1 MAIPWVSVP
10 EGTRVRVKQA
20 AAFPQDTT
28 VLGKTGTV
36 VLVSEYQVER
46 VGVVLDEALETRF
59 FSPQELEVLSEP
71 ALPAEREAAKKR
83 PPLP

>member
-10 EGTRVRVKQA
+10 EGTRVRVRQA
-20 AAFPQDTT
+20 PAFPQDTA

-46 VGVVLDEALETRF
+46 VGVVIDGAAETRF
-59 FSPQELEVLSEP
+59 FSPQELEILSEP